1 MCIRNDSLAKQNV
14 SWVSRRKALPVRH
27 SRNTAVSILP
37 WLFAFQSCARHMHHF
52 AGCLLASYPQKHL
65 SFQFALSLHTLS
77 LSLTQP
83 LQINITWNIGYKR
96 LNRITIKFG
105 TKLKPTKH
113 IVVNYNFTQIMKL
126 LLNFYKLLV
135 VEFLNQSSITF

>member
-1 MCIRNDSLAKQNV
+1 MTVWQNRMFREYLV
-14 SWVSRRKALPVRH
+14 RRPY
-27 SRNTAVSILP
+27 P
-37 WLFAFQSCARHMHHF
+37 WDTRKIQ
-52 AGCLLASYPQKHL
+52 
-65 SFQFALSLHTLS
+65 LSLSCPDSSYSNYVQGICITSRDAYSRATCENTSIFNFLWVFTHS

-83 LQINITWNIGYKR
+83 LQINLTWNTRYKR

-105 TKLKPTKH
+105 TELKPTKH